1 MSVSLVKHFWH
12 YIESVDFS
20 NFVTSLWPY
29 LQYVNVK
36 AVVELQNCLCVL
48 FIVMCIADI
57 PMLHDSMSSCNRPVD
72 MIVSIFLSLT
82 PSFKCFQLFVFMA
95 MYIFKTFL
103 LLSAYFCL
111 LFKVNFHEID
121 PLYVNRPFCPS
132 VL

>member
-1 MSVSLVKHFWH
+1 MSVSSVKHFWR

-72 MIVSIFLSLT
+72 MIIL
-82 PSFKCFQLFVFMA
+82 
-95 MYIFKTFL
+95 KTFL